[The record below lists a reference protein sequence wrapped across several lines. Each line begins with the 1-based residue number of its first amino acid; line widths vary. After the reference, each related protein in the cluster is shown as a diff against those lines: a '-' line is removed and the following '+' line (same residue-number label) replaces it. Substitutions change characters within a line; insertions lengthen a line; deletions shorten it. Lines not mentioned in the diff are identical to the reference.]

1 MASAILQTIN
11 EEKDLGIRI
20 DSFLKPSIHVSH
32 AVIKANQ
39 MLGLIRQTFTYMD
52 CELMKQFFTNIFRPH
67 LEYGIVVWHPCL
79 KQDIELMEGVQHR
92 ATRMVPGLAKLSYE
106 ERLRKMDL
114 PSLTFKRN
122 RGDAIEV
129 YKYLHGIYNVDC
141 SDLLPLHESSSLVT
155 RGHSLKL
162 AKRSSRTQLRQNF
175 FSNRVVKLWN
185 NLPEEVVMAPTVNC
199 FKGRF
204 DRHSADNR

>member
-1 MASAILQTIN
+1 
-11 EEKDLGIRI
+11 
-20 DSFLKPSIHVSH
+20 
-32 AVIKANQ
+32 
-39 MLGLIRQTFTYMD
+39 
-52 CELMKQFFTNIFRPH
+52 MKQLFTNVVRPN
-67 LEYGIVVWHPCL
+67 LEYGNVVWHPFL
-79 KQDIELMEGVQHR
+79 KQDIELLEGVQHR
-92 ATRMVPGLAKLSYE
+92 ATRMVPGLAKLPYE

-114 PSLTFKRN
+114 PSLVYRRN

-129 YKYLHGIYNVDC
+129 YKYLHGIYSVDC
-141 SDLLPLHESSSLVT
+141 SDLLPLHESSSLTT

-185 NLPEEVVMAPTVNC
+185 NLPEDVVMAPTVNC

-204 DRHSADNR
+204 DRYTADNRYSMEWRFVRPAENAQETTIQAPFQHVNM